1 MIPRLCSLAAVAVI
15 ALALSANAQTPAP
28 PAKTE
33 TPTKSATPAAKP
45 EAPAAKSDA
54 PATATKNAAAPARR
68 FASPEEATAALVTA
82 LRGNDARAAL
92 GVLGS
97 EGQTLL
103 ISGDPV
109 VDQQSRVRFLTAYDA
124 AHTLQPRGEA
134 VVLRVGKDDWPFPV
148 PLVKDGSGRWFFDAA
163 QGREEII
170 ARRIGRNEIYT
181 MQTALAYVDAQ
192 REYYAQDHNGNGL
205 LEYAQYFASSV
216 PGKRDG
222 LYWPT
227 QPGEPPSPLGD
238 LVVRARAEGYRR
250 SGDGPTPYHGYLY
263 RILTAQGPAA
273 AGGAYDYV
281 IRGHMIAGFALVAF
295 PAEYGVS
302 GVMTFIVN
310 HDGVVYQKDLGP
322 RTRSLAFA
330 MRTFNPDGTWTK
342 VDVPEVAAPDE

>member
-1 MIPRLCSLAAVAVI
+1 MIPCICSLAAVALM
-15 ALALSANAQTPAP
+15 ALALAAYAQTPAEK
-28 PAKTE
+28 PAAT
-33 TPTKSATPAAKP
+33 SATPPK
-45 EAPAAKSDA
+45 PAAT
-54 PATATKNAAAPARR
+54 PAKR
-68 FASPEEATAALVTA
+68 FGSAEEATAAFVTA
-82 LRGNDARAAL
+82 LRAGDTPAAL
-92 GVLGS
+92 SVLGS
-97 EGQTLL
+97 EGRTLL
-103 ISGDPV
+103 ISGDAV
-109 VDQQSRVRFLTAYDA
+109 VDQQSRERFLTAYDA
-124 AHTLQPRGEA
+124 AHTLQPKGEA

-148 PLVKDGSGRWFFDAA
+148 PLVKDGSGRWFFDARL
-163 QGREEII
+163 GREEIV

-181 MQTALAYVDAQ
+181 MQTTLAYVDAQ

-273 AGGAYDYV
+273 PGGAYDYV
-281 IRGHMIAGFALVAF
+281 IRGHMIGGFALVAF

-310 HDGVVYQKDLGP
+310 HDGIVYQKDLGP
-322 RTRSLAFA
+322 RTQALAFG

-342 VDVPEVAAPDE
+342 VDVPEITAPDD